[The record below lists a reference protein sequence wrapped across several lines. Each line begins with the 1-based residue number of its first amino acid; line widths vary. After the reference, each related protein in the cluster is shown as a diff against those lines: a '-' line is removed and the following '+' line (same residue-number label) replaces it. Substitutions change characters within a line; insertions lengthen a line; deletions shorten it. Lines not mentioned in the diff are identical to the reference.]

1 MTRCPTCDMPNK
13 TIREF
18 RKLRTMHKNL
28 EDQVTDQ
35 KQIISALRKEMNA
48 LKLQNRRLTSSR
60 DTHKQRLDKLKS
72 DLSFEKKQ
80 SRERKTSLSKT
91 QKELVE
97 TVFAYNRRIN
107 NRDSK
112 ITALEQRL
120 QRFNKAVKLLRE
132 I

>member
-1 MTRCPTCDMPNK
+1 MPNK

-28 EDQVTDQ
+28 EEQVTDQ

-72 DLSFEKKQ
+72 DLSFEKKL
-80 SRERKTSLSKT
+80 SRERKTDLNKM
-91 QKELVE
+91 QKEFVD
-97 TVFAYNRRIN
+97 TVFSYNRRIED
-107 NRDSK
+107 RDSK
-112 ITALEQRL
+112 ISNLEQRL

>member
-28 EDQVTDQ
+28 EEQVTDQ

-72 DLSFEKKQ
+72 DLSFEKKL
-80 SRERKTSLSKT
+80 SRERKTDLNKM
-91 QKELVE
+91 QKEFVD
-97 TVFAYNRRIN
+97 TVFSYNRRIED
-107 NRDSK
+107 RDSK
-112 ITALEQRL
+112 ISNLEQRL

>member
-80 SRERKTSLSKT
+80 SRERKTNLSKT

-112 ITALEQRL
+112 ITALEHRL

>member
-1 MTRCPTCDMPNK
+1 MPNK

-28 EDQVTDQ
+28 EDQVTAQ

-60 DTHKQRLDKLKS
+60 DTHKQRLDKIKS

-80 SRERKTSLSKT
+80 SRESKTNLKKT

-97 TVFAYNRRIN
+97 TVFAYNRKIN

>member
-1 MTRCPTCDMPNK
+1 MPNK

>member
-1 MTRCPTCDMPNK
+1 MPNK

-28 EDQVTDQ
+28 ESQVTAQ

-60 DTHKQRLDKLKS
+60 DTHKQRLDKIKS

-80 SRERKTSLSKT
+80 SRERKTNLKKT

-97 TVFAYNRRIN
+97 TVFAYNRKIN

>member
-1 MTRCPTCDMPNK
+1 MPNK

-28 EDQVTDQ
+28 EDQVTAQ

-48 LKLQNRRLTSSR
+48 LKLQNRRLSSSR
-60 DTHKQRLDKLKS
+60 DMHKQRLDKIKS

-97 TVFAYNRRIN
+97 TVFAYNRRID
-107 NRDSK
+107 NRDAK

>member
-1 MTRCPTCDMPNK
+1 MPNK

-28 EDQVTDQ
+28 EDQVTAQ

-60 DTHKQRLDKLKS
+60 DTHKQRLDKIKS

-80 SRERKTSLSKT
+80 SRERKTNLKKT

-97 TVFAYNRRIN
+97 TVFAYNRKIN